1 LYDGITFDVQEM
13 QIKKVN
19 KIQLATQTFFYLV
32 EATKPDEVNVAK

>member
-1 LYDGITFDVQEM
+1 M

-32 EATKPDEVNVAK
+32 EATKPDEVVNVAK